1 MEKTKCKRPW
11 WPKMLTLKC
20 NGRPKELRHEFK
32 SDDHKD
38 KDGMLKEYFEKVR
51 RWVRRWTWL
60 DIYSILYHG
69 AHISPISHSCHSYLL
84 LGSKQTMP
92 DSTLLP
98 PVAQL
103 CRWSHGLLS
112 SALPA
117 VLCSVLRC
125 TVLYCAVLCWPGLG
139 LTHIRTSVCCS
150 GVWCGRNFQLFE
162 LWQEVTPGCSGPS
175 DSEGVLHSWKLSLRF
190 VSVLSL
196 SVCEAGVFREDKIL
210 RFSFSLV

>member
-20 NGRPKELRHEFK
+20 NGRPKELKHEFK

-38 KDGMLKEYFEKVR
+38 KDGMLKEYFEKVT

-60 DIYSILYHG
+60 CRHSFYSVSWSS
-69 AHISPISHSCHSYLL
+69 HISPPSQSHSYLL
-84 LGSKQTMP
+84 HSSKQTMP

-150 GVWCGRNFQLFE
+150 AVWCGRNFQLFE

-175 DSEGVLHSWKLSLRF
+175 DSEGVLH
-190 VSVLSL
+190 
-196 SVCEAGVFREDKIL
+196 G
-210 RFSFSLV
+210 

>member
-1 MEKTKCKRPW
+1 MSQTLN
-11 WPKMLTLKC
+11 LT
-20 NGRPKELRHEFK
+20 RHSF
-32 SDDHKD
+32 
-38 KDGMLKEYFEKVR
+38 
-51 RWVRRWTWL
+51 
-60 DIYSILYHG
+60 YSVSWSS
-69 AHISPISHSCHSYLL
+69 HISPPSQSHSYLL
-84 LGSKQTMP
+84 LGRKQTMP
-92 DSTLLP
+92 DSTQLP

-150 GVWCGRNFQLFE
+150 GVWCGGNFQLFE

-175 DSEGVLHSWKLSLRF
+175 DSEGVLHSWKCTV
-190 VSVLSL
+190 VSPF
-196 SVCEAGVFREDKIL
+196 CFCIIIL
-210 RFSFSLV
+210 RVKPVFSEKIKY